1 MGISTVIAD
10 SGRRTKRAVLAL
22 AASATLL
29 AGGIGSAQASCQ
41 ILADTWIQ
49 PPMLAP
55 AMAATPASLATPV
68 ALARDQVGIRYIG
81 HATFEIETP
90 MGVRIATDYNAIHK
104 PERLPRIVTM
114 NGAHSTHF
122 TMNPD
127 PGIEH
132 VLMGWNPDGGPMD
145 HDLLVDDVRIR
156 NIQTNIRGWDGETR
170 RLGNSIFV
178 FEVADLCIAHLGHLH
193 HRLTDNDLA
202 RLGTIDIVF
211 APVDNA
217 STLRLDSMVEVLK
230 AVSPR
235 IIIPMHAYTYGSLE
249 NFTAR
254 MVSEGYAL
262 TLSDTPLLI
271 ASRATLPAETT
282 VLVLP
287 DR

>member
-1 MGISTVIAD
+1 MGISSVIANT
-10 SGRRTKRAVLAL
+10 GGGAKRAVLTL
-22 AASATLL
+22 AAGAMVLAAGIAT
-29 AGGIGSAQASCQ
+29 AQASCQ
-41 ILADTWIQ
+41 ILADAWR
-49 PPMLAP
+49 AP
-55 AMAATPASLATPV
+55 APLLQRAALVEPASLD
-68 ALARDQVGIRYIG
+68 RDQVAIRYIG

-114 NGAHSTHF
+114 NGAHGTHF
-122 TMNPD
+122 TMTPD

-132 VLMGWNPDGGPMD
+132 VLMGWNPNGGPMD

-156 NIQTNIRGWDGETR
+156 NIQTNIRGWNGETR
-170 RLGNSIFV
+170 KLGNSIFV

-193 HRLTDNDLA
+193 HRLTQNDLA

-235 IIIPMHAYTYGSLE
+235 IVIPMHAYTYGSLE
-249 NFTAR
+249 GFTTR

-262 TLSDTPLLI
+262 TLSDSPLLI
-271 ASRATLPAETT
+271 ASRASLPAETT

-287 DR
+287 ER